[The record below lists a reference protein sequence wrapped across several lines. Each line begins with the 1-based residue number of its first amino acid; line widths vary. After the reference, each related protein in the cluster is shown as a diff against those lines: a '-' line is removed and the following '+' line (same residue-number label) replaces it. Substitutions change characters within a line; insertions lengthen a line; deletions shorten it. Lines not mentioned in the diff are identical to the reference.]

1 MKMLPFDGNP
11 SMFRQKRWWTRRQ
24 LQTGGT
30 SSARPRRFSVIGC
43 SQDGQKHMN
52 RYILCMF
59 IKVYINM
66 YMSYMS
72 KYIYIHID
80 NIYIHTYIY
89 IYIHNTYI
97 QIYHKYTWYIKNI
110 HDITIYMIII
120 FILYNI
126 YPIYIMIY
134 IYVIYIYIYD
144 IYII

>member
-80 NIYIHTYIY
+80 NIYIYIHTYIY
-89 IYIHNTYI
+89 IYIIHIYKYI
-97 QIYHKYTWYIKNI
+97 INI
-110 HDITIYMIII
+110 HDISKIYMILPYIWLSYLYYII
-120 FILYNI
+120 YIL
-126 YPIYIMIY
+126 YIMIY
-134 IYVIYIYIYD
+134 IYVIYIYM